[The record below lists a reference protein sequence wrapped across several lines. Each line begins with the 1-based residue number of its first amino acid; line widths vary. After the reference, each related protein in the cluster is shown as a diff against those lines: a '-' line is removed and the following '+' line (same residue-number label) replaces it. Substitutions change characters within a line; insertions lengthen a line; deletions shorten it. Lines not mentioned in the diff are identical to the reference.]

1 MVSMGKVSVA
11 SCALLLGASLAD
23 AKPRQS
29 ATNLDPPWTLSLDRS
44 QLSIDGALE
53 PDQMRTLLRPYE
65 LELGECLG
73 TVDVKPPR
81 LGRAL
86 LQFAIGDHGGV
97 LTALVRDSEIQHRA
111 IEQCIADKVRDWVFP
126 LKLAEPI
133 LVTVPVV
140 LSQES
145 EEKAEKKVAV
155 KRTRAPRQRD
165 LTPMFGRDSPL
176 GRDAWDVLD
185 NLDGREVSDAYDRG
199 EIVKLGRSSKHPQ
212 SGPVPDVRA
221 AAPTVGSGLGAH
233 DVQYLVERR
242 MNELRFCYELGRARD
257 ARLAGS
263 MTVRFVITPKG
274 TSANAL
280 ILVSTLSE
288 KTMNQCVLAALQRWT
303 YPRPINGSDVT
314 VTQELTFSVPARP

>member
-1 MVSMGKVSVA
+1 MGKVSVA
-11 SCALLLGASLAD
+11 AIALLLGVSLAD

-29 ATNLDPPWTLSLDRS
+29 AANLDPLWTLSLDRS
-44 QLSIDGALE
+44 RLSVDGALE
-53 PDQMRTLLRPYE
+53 PDQLRTLLRPYE

-73 TVDVKPPR
+73 KIDTKPPR
-81 LGRAL
+81 LGRAV
-86 LQFAIGDHGGV
+86 LQLAIGDHGGV

-133 LVTVPVV
+133 LVTVPVE
-140 LSQES
+140 LSQERV
-145 EEKAEKKVAV
+145 EKAEKKAAV
-155 KRTRAPRQRD
+155 QRTRAPRERG
-165 LTPMFGRDSPL
+165 LAPLFGRDTAL

-185 NLDGREVSDAYDRG
+185 NLDGRESHDPYGLG

-212 SGPVPDVRA
+212 SGPIPDVHA
-221 AAPTVGSGLGAH
+221 AAPAVGSGLVVH
-233 DVQYLVERR
+233 DVQYVVERR
-242 MNELRFCYELGRARD
+242 INELRFCYELGRTKD

-274 TSANAL
+274 TCANAL

-288 KTMNQCVLAALQRWT
+288 KSMNQCVLAALQRWT

-314 VTQELTFSVPARP
+314 VTQELTFSVPSLP